1 MSSIAA
7 RLISDL
13 QVGALSPQ
21 SWSQL
26 GVTVFV
32 CPASKKLLCVHTGV
46 HTAYSWAP
54 NFCYRP
60 FGLRTGSL
68 GRVTTLRLPREMI
81 WARVTKIP
89 GGQGFVKVQLVF
101 PNLSARPLY
110 DPPQSR
116 TDPFNRR
123 FQLQWLQAHVP
134 IVQVILWSNYGK
146 RLRRRDADV
155 TGSKVGIK
163 YSVQDLH
170 VFHFG
175 PMVQLTDD
183 RCRLV
188 HVWVR
193 RRFVT
198 KVWRSFVPYVGLR
211 AGRWRG
217 GTARRTRKGPR
228 FVIFI
233 GPCCYIRSSP

>member
-1 MSSIAA
+1 M
-7 RLISDL
+7 
-13 QVGALSPQ
+13 
-21 SWSQL
+21 
-26 GVTVFV
+26 
-32 CPASKKLLCVHTGV
+32 
-46 HTAYSWAP
+46 
-54 NFCYRP
+54 
-60 FGLRTGSL
+60 
-68 GRVTTLRLPREMI
+68 
-81 WARVTKIP
+81 
-89 GGQGFVKVQLVF
+89 
-101 PNLSARPLY
+101 
-110 DPPQSR
+110 
-116 TDPFNRR
+116 
-123 FQLQWLQAHVP
+123 
-134 IVQVILWSNYGK
+134 
-146 RLRRRDADV
+146 

-170 VFHFG
+170 VFRFG